1 MLVGMIVAI
10 DGPAGAG
17 KSSVARAVSARLGFA
32 YLDTGALYRA
42 TALRV
47 LRDGCTP
54 QEAAHHLDIHL
65 GGRVLLMGEDVT
77 EAIRSPEVTNLT
89 PNIAKQPTVRAA
101 LLDTQRD
108 LLHRG
113 DWVAEGRDIGTVVAP
128 DAEVKI
134 YLTATEKER
143 ARRRAAQSGRP
154 VELELE
160 DLRRRDEV
168 DSNRDHSPLEA
179 ADDAIELL
187 TDGMS
192 FDEVVDAVV
201 ELVPQHL
208 ATTPRLFPAAAS
220 DVDHE
225 RVKASRGRA
234 QRARSGPR

>member
-1 MLVGMIVAI
+1 MTMIVAI

-17 KSSVARAVSARLGFA
+17 KSSVAREVSARLGFA

-65 GGRVLLMGEDVT
+65 GDRVLLMGEDVT
-77 EAIRSPEVTNLT
+77 EAIRSPEVTNAA
-89 PNIAKQPTVRAA
+89 PEVAKRPEVRTA

-134 YLTATEKER
+134 YLTATDEER

-154 VELELE
+154 VEVELE
-160 DLRRRDEV
+160 DLRRRDEL

-179 ADDAIELL
+179 APDAIELL
-187 TDGMS
+187 TDGMD
-192 FDEVVDAVV
+192 FGEVVDAVIK
-201 ELVPQHL
+201 LVPEDL
-208 ATTPRLFPAAAS
+208 ATTPRLFPTAAS
-220 DVDHE
+220 DFDH
-225 RVKASRGRA
+225 RRAKARRGVKSA
-234 QRARSGPR
+234 